1 MKRTIAEVVGGS
13 IAGTLAT
20 VPMSVVMLA
29 SQAAG
34 FMEKQPPEKITEEL
48 LDRARLHPPEPV
60 KKELT
65 VVNHL
70 LFGAAAGALYG
81 LARRALTASEAM
93 PPARVEVPASIA
105 FGLGVW
111 FVSYEGWVPA
121 SGFMPPSHK
130 TDPSRPLTM
139 ASAHVVFGACL
150 ALGMRWLK
158 R

>member
-1 MKRTIAEVVGGS
+1 MRRTAIDLVGGS
-13 IAGTLAT
+13 IAGAAAT
-20 VPMSVVMLA
+20 VPMSIVMLA
-29 SQAAG
+29 SEAAG
-34 FMEKQPPEKITEEL
+34 YMEKQPPEKITEEL
-48 LDRARLHPPEPV
+48 LDKADVHPPEPV

-65 VVNHL
+65 VINHL
-70 LFGAAAGALYG
+70 LFGAAAGAVYG
-81 LARRALTASEAM
+81 VARGLLTSGREM
-93 PPARVEVPASIA
+93 PPAKAEVPAAIA

-130 TDPSRPLTM
+130 TDPSRPVTM

-150 ALGMRWLK
+150 ALAMRWLK